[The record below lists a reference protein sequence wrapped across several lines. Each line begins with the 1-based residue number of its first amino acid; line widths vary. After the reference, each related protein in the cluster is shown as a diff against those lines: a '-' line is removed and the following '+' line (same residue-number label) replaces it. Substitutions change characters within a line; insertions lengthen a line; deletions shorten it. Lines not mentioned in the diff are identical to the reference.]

1 MSNFILAVATL
12 VGTIIGVGMFGLPYV
27 AAQAGFKL
35 TLIYLFLLG
44 VIVTVVHL
52 IYGEIILRTKE
63 KHRLPGYAQ
72 IYLGSLG
79 KTLATFIFFV
89 TLYLALLAYLLIGGE
104 FLRVILS
111 GWWNISSS
119 AGVML
124 VAILGFGVVF
134 KGLKLTGAFEF
145 FLTSALVVLIVGL
158 SVYSIKLFDPVNL
171 NLKSADVFLPYGL
184 ILFALAGG
192 SAIPEIR
199 NFFRPG
205 RKNYLKWAIILGTFI
220 PVLIYAVFI
229 TAVLGI
235 SGPATST
242 EAVKGLLPYF
252 GSTLIKYAA
261 LIGFL
266 AVITSFFTIGLNIKN
281 SLIFDFKFPM
291 ALSFLLTAS
300 VPLALFFYG
309 HRDFIGLLSFSG
321 AVLGGLEGLL
331 LILIWRRARR
341 RSARTPE
348 YALQLGTGLQLIL
361 ALVFLAGLVY
371 EIIYTWR

>member
-1 MSNFILAVATL
+1 MAVATL
-12 VGTIIGVGMFGLPYV
+12 AGTIIGVGMFGLPY
-27 AAQAGFKL
+27 AASQAGFKL

-44 VIVTVVHL
+44 IIVTVIHL
-52 IYGEIILRTKE
+52 IYGEIVLRTKE

-72 IYLGSLG
+72 TYLGRWGRTAASI
-79 KTLATFIFFV
+79 IFFT

-104 FLRVILS
+104 FLSIIFS
-111 GWWNISSS
+111 GWFNFSPALGALI
-119 AGVML
+119 L
-124 VAILGFGVVF
+124 AILGFGVVF
-134 KGLKLTGAFEF
+134 KGLKLTGVFEF
-145 FLTSALVVLIVGL
+145 FLTAALIVLIVGL
-158 SVYSIKLFDPVNL
+158 SVYSIKLFDPINL
-171 NLKSADVFLPYGL
+171 NLKSADIFLPYGL

-199 NFFRPG
+199 NFFRTG

-229 TAVLGI
+229 TAVLGT
-235 SGPATST
+235 SGPATSA

-252 GSTLIKYAA
+252 GPTLIKYAA
-261 LIGFL
+261 LVGFL

-281 SLIFDFKFPM
+281 SLIFDFKLPKV
-291 ALSFLLTAS
+291 LSFLFTAGA
-300 VPLALFFYG
+300 PLILFFSG
-309 HRDFIGLLSFSG
+309 FKNFISILSFSG

-331 LILIWRRARR
+331 LILIWRQARR

-348 YALQLGTGLQLIL
+348 YSLQLGTGLQLIL

-371 EIIYTWR
+371 EILY

>member
-12 VGTIIGVGMFGLPYV
+12 AGTIIGVGMFGLPY
-27 AAQAGFKL
+27 AAMKAGFKL

-52 IYGEIILRTKE
+52 IYGEIVLRTKE

-72 IYLGSLG
+72 IYLGRWGWTAASV
-79 KTLATFIFFV
+79 IFFM

-111 GWWNISSS
+111 GWWNISSA
-119 AGVML
+119 AGAML

-134 KGLKLTGAFEF
+134 KGLKLTGVFEF
-145 FLTSALVVLIVGL
+145 FLTAALIVLIVGL
-158 SVYSIKLFDPVNL
+158 SVYSIKLFDPINL
-171 NLKSADVFLPYGL
+171 NLKSTDIFLPYGL
-184 ILFALAGG
+184 ILFALSGG

-199 NFFRPG
+199 NFFRAG

-229 TAVLGI
+229 TAVLGV
-235 SGPATST
+235 SGPATSA

-252 GSTLIKYAA
+252 GPTLIKYAA

-281 SLIFDFKFPM
+281 SLLFDFKFSRS
-291 ALSFLLTAS
+291 LSFLLTAS
-300 VPLALFFYG
+300 VPLVLFFYG
-309 HRDFIGLLSFSG
+309 HRDFIGLLSFTG

-331 LILIWRRARR
+331 LILIWRQTRR
-341 RSARTPE
+341 RSTRMPE
-348 YALQLGTGLQLIL
+348 YSLRLGTGLQLIL

-371 EIIYTWR
+371 KILY

>member
-1 MSNFILAVATL
+1 MAVATL
-12 VGTIIGVGMFGLPYV
+12 AGTIIGVGMFALPY
-27 AAQAGFKL
+27 AASQAGFKL

-44 VIVTVVHL
+44 IIVTVVHL

-72 IYLGSLG
+72 TYLGRWGRIAASI
-79 KTLATFIFFV
+79 IFFT

-111 GWWNISSS
+111 GWWNISSA

-124 VAILGFGVVF
+124 VAVLGFGVVF
-134 KGLKLTGAFEF
+134 KGLKLTGFLEF
-145 FLTSALVVLIVGL
+145 ALTTLLVGL
-158 SVYSIKLFDPVNL
+158 ILGLAGYAFKFAETANFSLLESGGD
-171 NLKSADVFLPYGL
+171 AFLPYGVV
-184 ILFALAGG
+184 LFALAGG

-199 NFFRPG
+199 NFFRAG
-205 RKNYLKWAIILGTFI
+205 KKNYLKWAIILGTFI

-229 TAVLGI
+229 TAVLGV

-252 GSTLIKYAA
+252 GPTLIKYAA

-266 AVITSFFTIGLNIKN
+266 AVITSFFTIGLNINN
-281 SLIFDFKFPM
+281 SLIFDFKFPR
-291 ALSFLLTAS
+291 ALSFLLTAGA
-300 VPLALFFYG
+300 PLILFFSG
-309 HRDFIGLLSFSG
+309 FKNFISILSFSG
-321 AVLGGLEGLL
+321 AVLGGLEGIL

-341 RSARTPE
+341 RSTRTPE
-348 YALQLGTGLQLIL
+348 YSLKLGTGLQLTL
-361 ALVFLAGLVY
+361 ALVFLAG
-371 EIIYTWR
+371 IIYEVVYYF

>member
-1 MSNFILAVATL
+1 MAVATL
-12 VGTIIGVGMFGLPYV
+12 AGTIIGVGMFGLPY
-27 AAQAGFKL
+27 AASQAGFKL

-44 VIVTVVHL
+44 IIVTVVHL
-52 IYGEIILRTKE
+52 IYGEIVLRTKE

-72 IYLGSLG
+72 TYLGRWGRTAASV
-79 KTLATFIFFV
+79 IFFT

-111 GWWNISSS
+111 GWWNISSA
-119 AGVML
+119 AGVIL
-124 VAILGFGVVF
+124 VAVFGFGVVF
-134 KGLKLTGAFEF
+134 KGLKLTGFLEFALTTLLIGLILGLAGYAFKFAETANF
-145 FLTSALVVLIVGL
+145 SLLESGG
-158 SVYSIKLFDPVNL
+158 
-171 NLKSADVFLPYGL
+171 DVFLPYGL

-192 SAIPEIR
+192 SAIPEIQ
-199 NFFRPG
+199 NFFRTG

-220 PVLIYAVFI
+220 PVLIYGVFI

-252 GSTLIKYAA
+252 GPTLIKYAA
-261 LIGFL
+261 LVGFL

-281 SLIFDFKFPM
+281 SLIFDFKFPR
-291 ALSFLLTAS
+291 ALSFLFTAGA
-300 VPLALFFYG
+300 PLVLFFYG
-309 HRDFIGLLSFSG
+309 FKNFISILSFSG

-331 LILIWRRARR
+331 LILIWRQARR
-341 RSARTPE
+341 RSTRAPE
-348 YALQLGTGLQLIL
+348 YSLQLGTGLQLIL

-371 EIIYTWR
+371 EILY